1 MKSVKRMLSAAI
13 AIVMTLAVFTGCGQK
28 EIVSDITLDE
38 FESKVIKKV
47 NASGKLD
54 VTETGEGFSFVFDK
68 YGEDQSYM
76 TGLETFT
83 GTANKERKLKSVTA
97 VKDNVDVEYFMSMTA
112 SEFVSDVMNYENIT
126 ARRALGDLF
135 LVDFSNIVSLCS
147 PDAESTDG
155 QLEKG
160 MSVLLNARKAPQTI
174 NGWTYS
180 VEGDAAGNT
189 LTMKAEY
196 VGK

>member
-1 MKSVKRMLSAAI
+1 MKSGRRILPVVA
-13 AIVMTLAVFTGCGQK
+13 AIVMALAAFIGCGQK
-28 EIVSDITLDE
+28 EIVSDITIDE

-47 NASGKLD
+47 DASGKLT
-54 VTETGEGFSFVFDK
+54 VTETGEGFDFVFDK

-76 TGLETFT
+76 TGIETFT

-97 VKDNVDVEYFMSMTA
+97 VKDGVDVEYFMSMTA
-112 SEFVSDVMNYENIT
+112 SEFVSDIMNYENIP
-126 ARRALGDLF
+126 ARRVLGDLF
-135 LVDFSNIVSLCS
+135 LVDFSNVVSLCS

-160 MSVLLNARKAPQTI
+160 MSVLLNARKEPQTI